1 MVLHFHIVPL
11 AFTIVFWV
19 IGKGFVKV
27 DVVTDSM
34 SRSGVASE
42 LAGGPV
48 HYGVCITLAT
58 VFFWKRVE
66 CLYSI
71 LPIAFGDGF
80 SAFFGP
86 GIPGNRF
93 LPWNPSKTWFG
104 FASFVF
110 FSWISLAFYNW
121 MVLKWVRNC
130 FLTVGKAASSIR
142 MQTISQILCLCRYCA
157 G

>member
-1 MVLHFHIVPL
+1 MCYKIL
-11 AFTIVFWV
+11 AFIVCNVFWV
-19 IGKGFVKV
+19 IGKDFVKV
-27 DVVTDSM
+27 DMVTDSM

-58 VFFWKRVE
+58 LFYWKRVE

-86 GIPGNRF
+86 SVPGNRF

-104 FASFVF
+104 LASFVF
-110 FSWISLAFYNW
+110 FSWTSLVFYNW
-121 MVLKWVRNC
+121 MVLKCVSKGR
-130 FLTVGKAASSIR
+130 FIVEKVPFSIP
-142 MQTISQILCLCRYCA
+142 MPTML
-157 G
+157 

>member
-1 MVLHFHIVPL
+1 M
-11 AFTIVFWV
+11 FWV

-27 DVVTDSM
+27 DMVTDSM

-58 VFFWKRVE
+58 LFYWKRVE

-86 GIPGNRF
+86 SVPGNRF

-104 FASFVF
+104 LASFVF
-110 FSWISLAFYNW
+110 FSWTSLVFYNW
-121 MVLKWVRNC
+121 MVLKCVSKGR
-130 FLTVGKAASSIR
+130 FIVEKVPFSIP
-142 MQTISQILCLCRYCA
+142 MPTML
-157 G
+157 